1 MKLTD
6 EQLDEIC
13 YKIKYFTTQPT
24 YNSHADIKYLFYNKT
39 TYNNHLVLS
48 TSKGIDINSEQI
60 RTNGIIGSID
70 IYISIKLRNIII
82 PIINN
87 RPIRK
92 LGLIYQLKKNMRQGQ
107 EIDDFPDI
115 GSKEKALI
123 LTLPIFKE
131 YDKVSVVNEAMDN
144 LQPRLDKGDL
154 LFNRMF
160 PYRDGMNWNKIINLY
175 PFKFDIDEDANVVFE
190 RFKIYKRE
198 HLYH

>member
-1 MKLTD
+1 MVIL
-6 EQLDEIC
+6 
-13 YKIKYFTTQPT
+13 
-24 YNSHADIKYLFYNKT
+24 HR
-39 TYNNHLVLS
+39 V
-48 TSKGIDINSEQI
+48 
-60 RTNGIIGSID
+60 
-70 IYISIKLRNIII
+70 
-82 PIINN
+82 
-87 RPIRK
+87 
-92 LGLIYQLKKNMRQGQ
+92 
-107 EIDDFPDI
+107 
-115 GSKEKALI
+115 I

-131 YDKVSVVNEAMDN
+131 DDKVSVVNEAMDN